1 MELISQIQEW
11 HKTAQA
17 GSPLKDE
24 LVSVKLDQ
32 AINLIKEE
40 VEEMIEAAESGD
52 KDHAAHEAADVIF
65 VAVNL
70 LHVLGYDAESVVR
83 EVTKANYEKIF
94 NAQTVVDMSLEI
106 IDYCEEKEANIRKC
120 GEELYAIYGE
130 SGKMKKGPFYE
141 KPDYSKF
148 EKVQDGIYST

>member
-17 GSPLKDE
+17 GSPLKNDIE
-24 LVSVKLDQ
+24 VVRRAQ
-32 AINLIKEE
+32 AVDLIREE
-40 VEEMIEAAESGD
+40 VEEMIEACESGD
-52 KDHAAHEAADVIF
+52 KAHAAHESADVIF

-83 EVTKANYEKIF
+83 EITKANYQKIF
-94 NAQTVVDMSLEI
+94 NAQTLVDMSLEI
-106 IDYCEEKEANIRKC
+106 VDYCEEKKANIRKC

-148 EKVQDGIYST
+148 EKVS